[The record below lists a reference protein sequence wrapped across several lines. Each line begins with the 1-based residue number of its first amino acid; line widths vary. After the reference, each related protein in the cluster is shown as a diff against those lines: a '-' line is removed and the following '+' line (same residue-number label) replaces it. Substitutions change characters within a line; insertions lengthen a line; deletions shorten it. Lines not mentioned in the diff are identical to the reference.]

1 MKIVQFSR
9 PPTPLVQLRPKFF
22 HLLGFGRPLSP
33 NENQS
38 IKRKQSK
45 DDYYMLSG
53 LSFRSALVLSVKWLI
68 LSGFPLTS
76 FHLAEGNVVPWPILR
91 KLRIPFSRCS
101 YSEKLSL
108 GEDWAETS
116 LTTFSWLYI
125 LVCAVVQ
132 KYRKMFYLLN
142 LKTYINYGTT
152 TAPCTWMNKIKQK
165 QNKNQNKARH
175 IQIEHAFYCLS

>member
-53 LSFRSALVLSVKWLI
+53 LSFRLVFVFIINSLI
-68 LSGFPLTS
+68 LSGSPLIS
-76 FHLAEGNVVPWPILR
+76 
-91 KLRIPFSRCS
+91 
-101 YSEKLSL
+101 
-108 GEDWAETS
+108 
-116 LTTFSWLYI
+116 
-125 LVCAVVQ
+125 
-132 KYRKMFYLLN
+132 FYLTDQSRPQSN
-142 LKTYINYGTT
+142 FKKLKIFFAFLLQWLPFTVKKCVGVKIEMKAHYLLFRSYIFL
-152 TAPCTWMNKIKQK
+152 CVQLS
-165 QNKNQNKARH
+165 KNIRKC
-175 IQIEHAFYCLS
+175 FLSFF

>member
-1 MKIVQFSR
+1 MFSFQDL
-9 PPTPLVQLRPKFF
+9 PP
-22 HLLGFGRPLSP
+22 PLSSYVQNSSTSLALDVP
-33 NENQS
+33 SLQMRTNQLKENNPRMT
-38 IKRKQSK
+38 I
-45 DDYYMLSG
+45 MLSG

-101 YSEKLSL
+101 YGEKLSL

-175 IQIEHAFYCLS
+175 IQIEHAFYCSS

>member
-76 FHLAEGNVVPWPILR
+76 FHLAEGNVVPWAILR
-91 KLRIPFSRCS
+91 KLKTPFSRSS
-101 YSEKLSL
+101 YSEKMSL
-108 GEDWAETS
+108 GQDWLETS

-125 LVCAVVQ
+125 LLCAVVQ
-132 KYRKMFYLLN
+132 KYRKMFYLLKN
-142 LKTYINYGTT
+142 INKLWNNNCTVHVNEQNQTKT
-152 TAPCTWMNKIKQK
+152 KQEPK
-165 QNKNQNKARH
+165 
-175 IQIEHAFYCLS
+175 